1 LIKQLTTVSEFDEWQ
16 AYFEER
22 MSYSDKSDY
31 YAAATIR
38 AIFASQGAKVSRN
51 VGDFLLDFKTPN
63 TRQTNTQDSRSIW
76 FRILGMEQETE

>member
-1 LIKQLTTVSEFDEWQ
+1 MSEFDEWQ

-51 VGDFLLDFKTPN
+51 VNDFLLSFKNPN
-63 TRQTNTQDSRSIW
+63 TNTDTQDSRSAW
-76 FRILGMEQETE
+76 FRILGMGQETE

>member
-51 VGDFLLDFKTPN
+51 VNDFLLSFKNPN
-63 TRQTNTQDSRSIW
+63 ANTDTQDSRSTW
-76 FRILGMEQETE
+76 FRILGMGQETE

>member
-38 AIFASQGAKVSRN
+38 AIFASQGAKV
-51 VGDFLLDFKTPN
+51 GPIKEFLLDLQPARSQVAK
-63 TRQTNTQDSRSIW
+63 QGDSREAW
-76 FRILGMEQETE
+76 FAILGMKAEGQ